1 VEVKFPENFLP
12 SQSEDSRGQRCPPVA
27 SCLTL
32 SPLLYRHLD
41 LGLEVQEERSS
52 VKPRMEAVV
61 SPTYSKLG
69 LRSVQLSS
77 SKGDRKGG
85 ILGTVQ
91 KNNVTV

>member
-1 VEVKFPENFLP
+1 
-12 SQSEDSRGQRCPPVA
+12 
-27 SCLTL
+27 
-32 SPLLYRHLD
+32 
-41 LGLEVQEERSS
+41 
-52 VKPRMEAVV
+52 MEAVV